1 MVSKGRKYS
10 VTAAD
15 FVIHFFPPQKNTT
28 PALLSEKRAG
38 VVFKMLLFHFNGSAI
53 SRFCPLESKNKL

>member
-15 FVIHFFPPQKNTT
+15 FVIHFFKNTT

-53 SRFCPLESKNKL
+53 SRFVPLNQKTNSS

>member
-15 FVIHFFPPQKNTT
+15 FVIHFSPPQKNTT